1 MAYGDFKNSTRRTA
15 SDKILHN
22 KAFSI
27 AENTK
32 YDGQKCGLPSM
43 IYKIFDKR
51 TSGSGIKKE
60 NVLNMLN
67 LFIWKYVKEFAEEL
81 LENLKKKMETHLL

>member
-1 MAYGDFKNSTRRTA
+1 
-15 SDKILHN
+15 
-22 KAFSI
+22 
-27 AENTK
+27 
-32 YDGQKCGLPSM
+32 M

-67 LFIWKYVKEFAEEL
+67 IFIWKYVKKFAEEL
-81 LENLKKKMETHLL
+81 LENLKKKNGNSSFIDNI

>member
-1 MAYGDFKNSTRRTA
+1 
-15 SDKILHN
+15 
-22 KAFSI
+22 
-27 AENTK
+27 
-32 YDGQKCGLPSM
+32 M

-81 LENLKKKMETHLL
+81 LENLKKKWKLIFYRQYLESWFCWYAINTQI